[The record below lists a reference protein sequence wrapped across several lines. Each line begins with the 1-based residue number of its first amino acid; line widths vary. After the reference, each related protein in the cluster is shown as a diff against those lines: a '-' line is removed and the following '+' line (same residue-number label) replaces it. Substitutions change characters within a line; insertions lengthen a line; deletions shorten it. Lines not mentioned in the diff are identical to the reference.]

1 MPSLFA
7 DDATRLS
14 LYKELSLYGM
24 STPLKLNQA
33 NLSKPFV
40 YHRKHGVFYVK
51 NGCHALAMTQ
61 LLCWDL
67 GVRNKNEIDTESLFG
82 KKNDEVDIGFLAD
95 FFIENTKGTCFLSS
109 NSEFI
114 FCGKSGHLDFREL
127 TFFKGV
133 SYLL

>member
-1 MPSLFA
+1 MNNLFF
-7 DDATRLS
+7 DEKQKRL
-14 LYKELSLYGM
+14 LYQDLHLYGM
-24 STPLKLNQA
+24 SNPTKLNQA
-33 NLSKPFV
+33 DLRKPFI

-51 NGCHALAMTQ
+51 NGCHSLAMTQ

-67 GVRNKNEIDTESLFG
+67 GVNKKTEINTDLLFG
-82 KKNDEVDIGFLAD
+82 KNNCDVDIGFLSD

-109 NSEFI
+109 NSDFI
-114 FCGKSGHLDFREL
+114 FCGRSGHLDFREL